1 MRINRV
7 KMIAAMAERD
17 ISGLQLAEKTGLSRS
32 TVTAVKGGK
41 KCSERTADLLAA
53 VLGPEVLEVV
63 NQ

>member
-53 VLGPEVLEVV
+53 VLGPEILEVV